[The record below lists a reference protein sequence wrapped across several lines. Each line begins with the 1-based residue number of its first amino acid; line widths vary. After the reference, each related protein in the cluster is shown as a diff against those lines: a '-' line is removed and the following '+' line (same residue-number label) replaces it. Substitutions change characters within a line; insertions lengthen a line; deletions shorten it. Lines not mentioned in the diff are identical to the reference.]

1 METSYTFKRDERLK
15 SKKAI
20 SALFEEGNSFYCFPF
35 RVLWMDSIHRG
46 HYPVQVAVS
55 VSKKNFKKAVHRNRI
70 KRLMREAWRLN
81 KNRLYSSL
89 EEHNKKIIVMLVFTG
104 NKIPAYK
111 VSAGSMEKVVSKL
124 LLLLQG
130 VSDIEKPDRGSDTE
144 T

>member
-1 METSYTFKRDERLK
+1 MEASYTFRKDERLK

-46 HYPVQVAVS
+46 HFPAQVAVS

-70 KRLMREAWRLN
+70 KRLMREAWRLY
-81 KNRLYSSL
+81 KNRLYSGL

-104 NKIPAYK
+104 NKIPSYK
-111 VSAGSMEKVVSKL
+111 VSADSMEKVVSKL
-124 LLLLQG
+124 LLLLPG
-130 VSDIEKPDRGSDTE
+130 ISDIEKPNGVSKTE